1 MTKTTHGYPQQLP
14 NGDWGVHLDR
24 PSGGPYLHMG
34 PPPFEGARPVWS
46 GTAWEWTAGEPAMTW
61 RQRSPH
67 DYGLFAGRVML
78 ADVVLA
84 IGRRRWL
91 WRIFDGLSV
100 VAVGTATSKVKAMR
114 EVEERMPGS
123 IEDAIES

>member
-1 MTKTTHGYPQQLP
+1 
-14 NGDWGVHLDR
+14 
-24 PSGGPYLHMG
+24 
-34 PPPFEGARPVWS
+34 
-46 GTAWEWTAGEPAMTW
+46 MTW

-84 IGRRRWL
+84 LGPLGRRRWL
-91 WRIFDGLSV
+91 WRILDGLSV
-100 VAVGTATSKVKAMR
+100 VASGVATSKVKAMR